1 MRRLLTA
8 SSQIFGKR
16 VESTSMLLIGAGL
29 TGMALSVSVL
39 PNFTTDWYFPWFLCT
54 SLLGVGIGFR
64 VRSMR

>member
-1 MRRLLTA
+1 
-8 SSQIFGKR
+8 
-16 VESTSMLLIGAGL
+16 MLLIGAGL
-29 TGMALSVSVL
+29 TGMALSVFVL